1 MMHES
6 FWDYSCRVYSR
17 PVVSSTCLAL
27 QNEHDLDVN
36 LLLFAVWHART
47 RGLLDA
53 ATLEAAMG
61 YSVAYS
67 AAVVRSL
74 RKARTWLRKKAQ
86 GMDDITMLERE
97 GMLDLRDQV
106 KALEL
111 HAEHFQQDRLE
122 ALSKPPGLALDEAAQ
137 KQAAFANL
145 RAVLGAETRR
155 DKALETKLD
164 TLLNALFESPPNA

>member
-1 MMHES
+1 MELES

-27 QNEHDLDVN
+27 QNEHNQDVN

-47 RGLLDA
+47 RGSLDA
-53 ATLEAAMG
+53 ETLNAVKG

-67 AAVVRSL
+67 GAVVRSL
-74 RKARTWLRKKAQ
+74 RKARTWLREKAQ
-86 GMDDITMLERE
+86 SMDDITMLERE
-97 GMLDLRDQV
+97 GMLELRDQI

-122 ALSKPPGLALDEAAQ
+122 ALCKNPIMTLDIDVQ

-145 RAVLGAETRR
+145 HGILSDDTPR
-155 DKALETKLD
+155 DIALEAKLD
-164 TLLNALFESPPNA
+164 TLLNALFESLPNV

>member
-6 FWDYSCRVYSR
+6 FWDYSCRVYRQQLVSR
-17 PVVSSTCLAL
+17 TCLAL

-47 RGLLDA
+47 RGPLDA
-53 ATLEAAMG
+53 ETLGAAKR

-67 AAVVRSL
+67 GAVVRSL
-74 RKARTWLRKKAQ
+74 RKARTWLKEKTQ

-122 ALSKPPGLALDEAAQ
+122 AFSKSPVKTLDEANQ
-137 KQAAFANL
+137 RQAAFANL
-145 RAVLGAETRR
+145 HAVLEAETER
-155 DKALETKLD
+155 DEALEAKLD

>member
-1 MMHES
+1 MHES

-17 PVVSSTCLAL
+17 KPVSETCLAL

-36 LLLFAVWHART
+36 LLLFAVWHAHT
-47 RGLLDA
+47 RGPLDT
-53 ATLEAAMG
+53 ATLHAAKD

-67 AAVVRSL
+67 GAVVRSL

-86 GMDDITMLERE
+86 GMDDISMLERE

-122 ALSKPPGLALDEAAQ
+122 AISKSPIKVLDEGTQ
-137 KQAAFANL
+137 RQAASDNL
-145 RAVLGAETRR
+145 YAVLGTETTR
-155 DKALETKLD
+155 DEPLETKLD
-164 TLLNALFESPPNA
+164 TLLNALFEPPPSA

>member
-1 MMHES
+1 MKLES

-27 QNEHDLDVN
+27 QNEHDQDVN
-36 LLLFAVWHART
+36 LLLFAVWHAHT
-47 RGLLDA
+47 RGTIDAETLDA
-53 ATLEAAMG
+53 VKG

-67 AAVVRSL
+67 GAVVRSL

-86 GMDDITMLERE
+86 AMDDITMLERE
-97 GMLDLRDQV
+97 GMLDLRDQI

-122 ALSKPPGLALDEAAQ
+122 ALCKLPLMTLDVDTQ

-145 RAVLGAETRR
+145 HAILSFDTTLDE
-155 DKALETKLD
+155 ALEVKLA